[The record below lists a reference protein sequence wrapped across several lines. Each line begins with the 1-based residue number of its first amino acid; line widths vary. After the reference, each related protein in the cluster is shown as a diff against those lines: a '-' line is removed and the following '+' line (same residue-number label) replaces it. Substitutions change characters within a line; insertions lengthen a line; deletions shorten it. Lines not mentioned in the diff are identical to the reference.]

1 MTFIQGESS
10 CRQSAFINVCPRTFM
25 VMCHYQVSLVLISR
39 VFFPPTHTHRHTQL
53 FLSEGDRGRRKGS
66 GKKEVLLG
74 EQSGLG
80 WGRRRLRWEKKKR
93 LDLHFKCK
101 RSHQATRTAHSK
113 FRDVFV
119 KKCLLSWQSKG
130 NGCHLR
136 WAKGI
141 IDISNMCSWPLT
153 KPVVVDLHCI
163 RKITTK
169 EKSDALPLVW
179 LD

>member
-39 VFFPPTHTHRHTQL
+39 GFFPQHTHTDTHNSFCQRET
-53 FLSEGDRGRRKGS
+53 EGEEKGAE
-66 GKKEVLLG
+66 KKKFSWG
-74 EQSGLG
+74 NSLG
-80 WGRRRLRWEKKKR
+80 WGGDEDGWDERKKKR

-101 RSHQATRTAHSK
+101 RSHQATRAAHSK

-136 WAKGI
+136 WAKGMT
-141 IDISNMCSWPLT
+141 DISNMCSWPLR
-153 KPVVVDLHCI
+153 KPSVVDLHCI